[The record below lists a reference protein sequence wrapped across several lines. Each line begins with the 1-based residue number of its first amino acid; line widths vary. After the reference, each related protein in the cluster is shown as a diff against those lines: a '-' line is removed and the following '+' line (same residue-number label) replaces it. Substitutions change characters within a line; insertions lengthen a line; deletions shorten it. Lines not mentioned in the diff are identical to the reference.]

1 MGVLCVFFIFL
12 NNSPFLKKN
21 IIITIIMNV
30 QFVVAL
36 LFALA
41 ITSYGQSSPSSCS
54 YTDTNGCT
62 YDIGALAYPDD
73 QPLQDYYSYADG
85 QITYYVN
92 ICSPLNDTFGELPGT
107 TVLQTAPEG
116 VAGNYS
122 CGVIDTSSAFSDYA
136 GTNPTGQCPGV
147 TVEYFNGQACQSSN
161 RSSTINVACDATAN
175 TATITSITEDSPCH
189 YVIQMSSKEAC
200 GVPPATSPTDTVSA
214 SVSVSVSVSAAASPV
229 ETPTTTTS
237 VSAAASPVETPTPTT
252 TTSVSVAASPMGT
265 PSISDSPSVTPSFSV
280 GASLSVTATIS
291 TTPSTSPSIS
301 PSRSDSSSPTPSL
314 TVGASPSNTATI
326 SITPTIS
333 VSQSVP
339 SSSDS
344 SGIDSWVWW
353 VIGIVGVLV
362 IVIIIAGAGFFV
374 YKKKK
379 QQSYDSIG
387 YE

>member
-214 SVSVSVSVSAAASPV
+214 SVSV
-229 ETPTTTTS
+229 TTS

-280 GASLSVTATIS
+280 GASLSV
-291 TTPSTSPSIS
+291 
-301 PSRSDSSSPTPSL
+301 
-314 TVGASPSNTATI
+314 TATI

>member
-214 SVSVSVSVSAAASPV
+214 SVSASPV
-229 ETPTTTTS
+229 ETPTPTTTTS
-237 VSAAASPVETPTPTT
+237 VSAAASPVETPT
-252 TTSVSVAASPMGT
+252 
-265 PSISDSPSVTPSFSV
+265 ISDSPSVTPSFSV

>member
-229 ETPTTTTS
+229 ETPT
-237 VSAAASPVETPTPTT
+237 PTT

>member
-214 SVSVSVSVSAAASPV
+214 SVSVSVSAAASPV
-229 ETPTTTTS
+229 ETPTPTTTTS

-265 PSISDSPSVTPSFSV
+265 PSISDSPSV
-280 GASLSVTATIS
+280 
-291 TTPSTSPSIS
+291 
-301 PSRSDSSSPTPSL
+301 TPSL

-362 IVIIIAGAGFFV
+362 IVILIAGAGFFV

>member
-21 IIITIIMNV
+21 NLITIIMNV

-229 ETPTTTTS
+229 ETPT
-237 VSAAASPVETPTPTT
+237 PTT

-280 GASLSVTATIS
+280 GASLSDTATIS
-291 TTPSTSPSIS
+291 T
-301 PSRSDSSSPTPSL
+301 
-314 TVGASPSNTATI
+314 
-326 SITPTIS
+326 TPTIS

>member
-214 SVSVSVSVSAAASPV
+214 SVSVSVSAAASPV
-229 ETPTTTTS
+229 ETPTPTTTTS

-291 TTPSTSPSIS
+291 
-301 PSRSDSSSPTPSL
+301 
-314 TVGASPSNTATI
+314 
-326 SITPTIS
+326 ITPTIS

-362 IVIIIAGAGFFV
+362 IVILIAGAGFFV

>member
-200 GVPPATSPTDTVSA
+200 GVPPATSP
-214 SVSVSVSVSAAASPV
+214 V
-229 ETPTTTTS
+229 ETPTPTTTTS